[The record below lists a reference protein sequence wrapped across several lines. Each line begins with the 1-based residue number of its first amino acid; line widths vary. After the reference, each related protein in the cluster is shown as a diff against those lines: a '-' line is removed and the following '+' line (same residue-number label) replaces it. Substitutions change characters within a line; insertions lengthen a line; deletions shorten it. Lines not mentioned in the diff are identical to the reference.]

1 MTIIAIDPDLE
12 KSGVCIINRGEL
24 SLHSLSFSQVVD
36 MLGEQNKED
45 TIVLV
50 EAGWLNKSNWHLHP
64 TYNNM
69 AADIRKAAKIG
80 ERIGQNQAVGMKLLE
95 MARHLGLEA
104 IEFKPLAKCWRGPNK
119 KITHEE
125 FCRVTGYSKK
135 RSNQDERD
143 AGLIAWRWY
152 ESNELNRK
160 LLLNLRRR

>member
-69 AADIRKAAKIG
+69 AEG
-80 ERIGQNQAVGMKLLE
+80 G
-95 MARHLGLEA
+95 
-104 IEFKPLAKCWRGPNK
+104 
-119 KITHEE
+119 
-125 FCRVTGYSKK
+125 
-135 RSNQDERD
+135 
-143 AGLIAWRWY
+143 
-152 ESNELNRK
+152 
-160 LLLNLRRR
+160 